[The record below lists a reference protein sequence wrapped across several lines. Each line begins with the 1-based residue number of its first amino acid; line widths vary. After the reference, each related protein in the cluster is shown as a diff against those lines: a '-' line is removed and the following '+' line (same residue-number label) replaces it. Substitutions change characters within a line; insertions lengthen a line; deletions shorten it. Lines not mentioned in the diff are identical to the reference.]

1 MDKKVIKFGNAEMEK
16 QNLHKHK
23 SLISINNVHINKLV
37 VSSEVSFGKKGFKYF
52 IGYKDV

>member
-1 MDKKVIKFGNAEMEK
+1 MDKKIIKFGNAEMEK

-23 SLISINNVHINKLV
+23 SRISINNVHINKLV
-37 VSSEVSFGKKGFKYF
+37 VSSEISFGKKGFKYF